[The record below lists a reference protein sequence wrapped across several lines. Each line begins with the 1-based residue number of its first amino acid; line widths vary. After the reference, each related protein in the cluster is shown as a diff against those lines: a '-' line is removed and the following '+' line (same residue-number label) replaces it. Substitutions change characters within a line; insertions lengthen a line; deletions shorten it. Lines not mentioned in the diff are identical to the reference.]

1 MRVKQKIKFINKDG
15 TARYLAPVSQDLR
28 DGSEEFFC
36 KIMEYH
42 ITVGKIVNLLKDN
55 DLWFETFEHEPVHT
69 SEEAAKIRDG
79 YTLKQGAKAL
89 IVRVK
94 TAREKYFVMLV
105 MRGDTKFDNDKV
117 KRLLEAKDIRFAT
130 ESEVSEITSG
140 IQTGGVPP
148 FGNLFGIRVIV
159 DRGLFSNEKII
170 FNAGDRRFSVAMK
183 SEDYKM
189 LVKPEIES
197 II

>member
-1 MRVKQKIKFINKDG
+1 
-15 TARYLAPVSQDLR
+15 
-28 DGSEEFFC
+28 
-36 KIMEYH
+36 MEYH
-42 ITVGKIVNLLKDN
+42 ITVGKIINLLREN

-94 TAREKYFVMLV
+94 ITGEKYFAMLV
-105 MRGDTKFDNDKV
+105 MPGDTKFSSDKV
-117 KRLLEAKDIRFAT
+117 KKLLRAKDIRFAT
-130 ESEVSEITSG
+130 EDEVGEITEG

-148 FGNLFGIRVIV
+148 FGNLFGLRVIV
-159 DRGLFSNEKII
+159 DQSLFSNEKIV

-183 SEDYKM
+183 SKDYKM

>member
-1 MRVKQKIKFINKDG
+1 MAPRDPSLLFRKICEMEARNFFVK
-15 TARYLAPVSQDLR
+15 L
-28 DGSEEFFC
+28 
-36 KIMEYH
+36 MEYH
-42 ITVGKIVNLLKDN
+42 ITVSKIVNLLKEN
-55 DLWFETFEHEPVHT
+55 NLWFETFEHEPVHT

-79 YTLKQGAKAL
+79 YSLKQGAKAL

-94 TAREKYFVMLV
+94 TAGEKYFAMLV

-117 KRLLEAKDIRFAT
+117 KSLLKAKDIRFAT
-130 ESEVSEITSG
+130 EVEVNEITNG

-159 DRGLFSNEKII
+159 DRGLFSNEKIV
-170 FNAGDRRFSVAMK
+170 FNAGDRRFSVAMR
-183 SEDYKM
+183 SDDYKV
-189 LVKPEIES
+189 LVKPEIEV